1 MRAYAQ
7 GDYDMTPMPP
17 DQAITI
23 TLEAQQWNVVL
34 GALNEAPYR
43 IAAPLIN
50 KIVEQVQQQEPQPAL
65 AAKPNGAD
73 EHAPH

>member
-1 MRAYAQ
+1 ME
-7 GDYDMTPMPP
+7 PI
-17 DQAITI
+17 QAEQPITI

-34 GALNEAPYR
+34 GALGEAPYR
-43 IAAPLIN
+43 IAAPVIAR
-50 KIVEQVQQQEPQPAL
+50 IVEQVQSKQSQAAAATL